1 MPGEIHPFVLHF
13 AVGLLLVAPLSD
25 ALGLLLHRE
34 GLLITGRWTT
44 LMGTI
49 AAVAT
54 VLSGLGAE
62 ATLPPHS
69 AAGEAL
75 LNIHGALGWVT
86 LLVWVPVAAWRAAVK
101 GPLPIRAR
109 TLYLA
114 LAMAGGVIL
123 TAETLLGSAMV
134 YRHGLG
140 LSPAARAEPLAQTP
154 ASGRVKVEKGR

>member
-13 AVGLLLVAPLSD
+13 AVGLLLIAPVSD
-25 ALGLLLHRE
+25 ALGLLLRRE
-34 GLLITGRWTT
+34 GLLVTGRWTT
-44 LMGTI
+44 IMGAI
-49 AAVAT
+49 AAIAT

-75 LNIHGALGWVT
+75 LNLHGALGYVT

-109 TLYLA
+109 TLYLGV
-114 LAMAGGVIL
+114 AMAGGVVL

-134 YRHGLG
+134 YRHGVG
-140 LSPAARAEPLAQTP
+140 LSPAARAEPVQQAPT
-154 ASGRVKVEKGR
+154 GRVKVEKSR